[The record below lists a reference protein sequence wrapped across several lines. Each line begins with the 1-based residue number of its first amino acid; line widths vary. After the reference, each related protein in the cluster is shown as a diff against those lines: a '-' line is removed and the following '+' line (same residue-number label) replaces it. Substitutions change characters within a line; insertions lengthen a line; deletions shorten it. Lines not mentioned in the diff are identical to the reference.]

1 MVVARQWDADLVW
14 ARSVVMSV
22 LRLSA
27 DVDIDGGGG
36 PGWWWYGNGGCYRR
50 VRFGD
55 GDMELQILELVV
67 VGETT
72 GGRHGGRVA
81 WDERIHI
88 KHAQNVADVK
98 HILNKVGGDPS
109 EGLVLVDAIQR
120 LGIDYCFP
128 EEIEAVL
135 KRQFLDVTNT
145 AILKQHDLSTVSLC
159 FRLLRQEGYPVSAAV
174 FGNFKDKE
182 GNFDAKLG
190 EDTRGLMG
198 LYEASQLRIEGEDIL
213 EEAANF
219 SSQLL
224 NRTFLELLL
233 DHHQARIVRKTL
245 EHPYRKSLARSTI
258 KNFTRDFD
266 DINGYKSTLQVL
278 ANMEFDMVQTVHQ
291 QELFQ
296 VSRWWKDLGLAK
308 ELKLTRDQPLKW
320 HMWPMAALTDPS
332 LSEQRI
338 DLTKP
343 ISLIYLIDDI
353 FDVYGTL
360 DELTLFTEA
369 VNRWDTAATEELP
382 HYMKICFKELYD
394 ITNEIGCKVYAKYGY
409 NPAESLQKTWAS
421 LCNAFLVEA
430 RWFASGHIPKAEEYL
445 NNGIVSSGIPVVL
458 VHMFFLLGDGATKKS
473 ANIVNDNPGI
483 ITSIATLLRLW
494 DDLGSAEDEE
504 QDGHDGSYVKCY
516 MEEHEGSSIE
526 SAHQHITELISE
538 TWKRLNKEC
547 LSPNPFSATFTRA
560 SLNLAR
566 MIPMMYSYD
575 ENHRLPE
582 LEEHIKSRI
591 FDGASI

>member
-1 MVVARQWDADLVW
+1 MVFARGEVTATTAGAAVT
-14 ARSVVMSV
+14 A
-22 LRLSA
+22 
-27 DVDIDGGGG
+27 
-36 PGWWWYGNGGCYRR
+36 
-50 VRFGD
+50 
-55 GDMELQILELVV
+55 
-67 VGETT
+67 VGAAVE
-72 GGRHGGRVA
+72 
-81 WDERIHI
+81 ERIHI
-88 KHAQNVADVK
+88 KHAQNLADVR

-120 LGIDYCFP
+120 LGIDYCFR
-128 EEIEAVL
+128 EEIEAIL
-135 KRQFLDVTNT
+135 KRQFLDITNT
-145 AILKQHDLSTVSLC
+145 DILKQHDLFTVSLC
-159 FRLLRQEGYPVSAAV
+159 FRLLRQEGYHVSADV

-190 EDTRGLMG
+190 EDTRGLME
-198 LYEASQLRIEGEDIL
+198 LYEASQLSIEGEDIL
-213 EEAANF
+213 QEAANF

-224 NRTFLELLL
+224 TLRMEHL
-233 DHHQARIVRKTL
+233 DHHQARIVKKIL

-266 DINGYKSTLQVL
+266 DINGYKSTLQEL
-278 ANMEFDMVQTVHQ
+278 GGTEFSVVRTVHH
-291 QELFQ
+291 QELLQ
-296 VSRWWKDLGLAK
+296 VS
-308 ELKLTRDQPLKW
+308 RDQPLKW
-320 HMWPMAALTDPS
+320 HMWSMAALTDPS
-332 LSEQRI
+332 LSEQRV

-353 FDVYGTL
+353 FDIYGTL

-382 HYMKICFKELYD
+382 DHMKIGLKALYD
-394 ITNEIGCKVYAKYGY
+394 ITNEIGRKVYAKHGY

-430 RWFASGHIPKAEEYL
+430 RWFASGHIPKTEEYL

-458 VHMFFLLGDGATKKS
+458 VHMFFLLGDGATNES
-473 ANIVNDNPGI
+473 ANLVNDNPGI
-483 ITSIATLLRLW
+483 VTSIATLLRLW
-494 DDLGSAEDEE
+494 DDLGSAEVTTFSSLCVCVCARRQLQNNLAEDYAVFSTSNIASLEINRQDEE
-504 QDGHDGSYVKCY
+504 QDGHDGSYIKCY
-516 MEEHEGSSIE
+516 MQEHDRTSIE
-526 SAHQHITELISE
+526 GTHQYITKMISE

-566 MIPMMYSYD
+566 IIPMMYGYD
-575 ENHRLPE
+575 DNHRLTD

-591 FDGASI
+591 FDEASI

>member
-1 MVVARQWDADLVW
+1 PRSASVSSHPPHAQTTKTCLPSIASVATTHKPSITLDL
-14 ARSVVMSV
+14 S
-22 LRLSA
+22 LSTNA
-27 DVDIDGGGG
+27 SK
-36 PGWWWYGNGGCYRR
+36 
-50 VRFGD
+50 
-55 GDMELQILELVV
+55 LQDSLTKDCILSE
-67 VGETT
+67 
-72 GGRHGGRVA
+72 
-81 WDERIHI
+81 ERIHI
-88 KHAQNVADVK
+88 KHAQILADIR

-120 LGIDYCFP
+120 LGIDYCFR
-128 EEIEAVL
+128 EEIEAFL

-159 FRLLRQEGYPVSAAV
+159 FRLLRQEGYHVSADV

-190 EDTRGLMG
+190 EETKGLME
-198 LYEASQLRIEGEDIL
+198 LYEASQLSIEGEDIL

-224 NRTFLELLL
+224 TLRMEHL
-233 DHHQARIVRKTL
+233 DHHQARIIKKTL
-245 EHPYRKSLARSTI
+245 EHPYRKSLARSNI

-266 DINGYKSTLQVL
+266 DINGYKSTLQEL
-278 ANMEFDMVQTVHQ
+278 ASMEFNVVQTVHQ
-291 QELFQ
+291 QELLQ

-308 ELKLTRDQPLKW
+308 ELKLARDQPLKW

-332 LSEQRI
+332 LSEQRVI
-338 DLTKP
+338 LTKP

-360 DELTLFTEA
+360 DELILFTEA
-369 VNRWDTAATEELP
+369 VNMWDTTATVELP
-382 HYMKICFKELYD
+382 DSMKICLKALYD
-394 ITNEIGCKVYAKYGY
+394 ITNEIGCKVYAKHGY
-409 NPAESLQKTWAS
+409 NPAEYLQKTWAS

-445 NNGIVSSGIPVVL
+445 NNGIVSSGVPVVL
-458 VHMFFLLGDGATKKS
+458 VHMFFLLGDGATKES
-473 ANIVNDNPGI
+473 ANLVSENPGV

-516 MEEHEGSSIE
+516 VEEQEGSSIE
-526 SAHQHITELISE
+526 SARQHIIEMISE

-575 ENHRLPE
+575 ENHRLPD
-582 LEEHIKSRI
+582 LEEHIKSRN
-591 FDGASI
+591 FYGASI